1 MEAAQNE
8 YQKKMAAQQQ
18 QQFFSIYTDKLR
30 SKSKPFSFS
39 CSPLRPKRDVHFF
52 LSSDENKDS
61 KATNKFWLT
70 NPKNIKN
77 SPIKPP
83 RAG

>member
-8 YQKKMAAQQQ
+8 YQKKMAEQQQ

-61 KATNKFWLT
+61 KALKSCRNWELDNKGRSIR
-70 NPKNIKN
+70 N
-77 SPIKPP
+77 
-83 RAG
+83 AEE